1 MITNENTFKENIK
14 KSLELTSKNKLKLL
28 YELVSGTFLMS
39 IIFGLI
45 YTLIYYI
52 FNILPNNIVFGSIF
66 LTITQILL
74 FILTIL
80 TKIYVITLLLDKMYE
95 KINDN
100 KKIVY
105 KRKSKKLVYI
115 TIIVLFLINIFTLYK
130 TDLNENILVIA
141 HRTDTKNACE
151 NSLTGIINA
160 AKKGAD
166 MCEID
171 IQMTKDGKFI
181 VMHDLNLNRLSGVNK
196 EVSHMNFDEV
206 HNLKIEQNG
215 FVDKI
220 PSLDE
225 AIQVAKDNNIKLLIE
240 IKVNGLEDDNYLHKL
255 YDIMKNNNILDFPVM
270 SIDKEVIMRFEKNV
284 SKSFNWLCNTYTN
297 W

>member
-1 MITNENTFKENIK
+1 
-14 KSLELTSKNKLKLL
+14 
-28 YELVSGTFLMS
+28 
-39 IIFGLI
+39 
-45 YTLIYYI
+45 
-52 FNILPNNIVFGSIF
+52 
-66 LTITQILL
+66 
-74 FILTIL
+74 
-80 TKIYVITLLLDKMYE
+80 
-95 KINDN
+95 
-100 KKIVY
+100 
-105 KRKSKKLVYI
+105 
-115 TIIVLFLINIFTLYK
+115 
-130 TDLNENILVIA
+130 
-141 HRTDTKNACE
+141 
-151 NSLTGIINA
+151 
-160 AKKGAD
+160 

-270 SIDKEVIMRFEKNV
+270 SIDKEVIMRFEKMYPNLLTGYV
-284 SKSFNWLCNTYTN
+284 IPIQIGDFTNKINDFYVIEDFSYSDDLARDNEVFVWTVNDEQKITKYLYSKANAIITDEVDLVMDLKKEFSKNNSYLERALRFSTW
-297 W
+297 